1 MRTMIPVMFA
11 AALMAAGPA
20 VAQDTNNTAAAAP
33 TAVDANA
40 ATPTD
45 LNAATPIATN
55 DLAAPAPEVTTTT
68 ADTSQQTTEKKGGSF
83 PWGVLGL
90 LGLIGLIPR
99 KGRS

>member
-11 AALMAAGPA
+11 AALVAAGPA

-45 LNAATPIATN
+45 MNAATPMATN

-68 ADTSQQTTEKKGGSF
+68 DTSQQTSEKRGGGF

>member
-1 MRTMIPVMFA
+1 MIPVMFA
-11 AALMAAGPA
+11 AALVAAGPA

-45 LNAATPIATN
+45 MNAATPMATN

-68 ADTSQQTTEKKGGSF
+68 VTSQQTSEKKGGGF

>member
-11 AALMAAGPA
+11 AALVAAGPA

-40 ATPTD
+40 ATPAD
-45 LNAATPIATN
+45 MNAATPMAAN
-55 DLAAPAPEVTTTT
+55 DMAPPPEVTTT
-68 ADTSQQTTEKKGGSF
+68 ADTSEQTSEKKSGGF

-99 KGRS
+99 RGRS